1 MIMCFSNAQAKDF
14 YARLKQRQRQEQAG
28 GMAKEEVALVPVI
41 DVRKAEATK
50 EADRAR
56 IFAKIE
62 KTVGIDLFNARLQ
75 DFMEAALQEEARAA
89 VLSAAAGSMHGG
101 EGRVTL
107 SVVHTEVKEVRTQVK
122 NEVNEVSRQV
132 NEVKNEVKNEVNEVS
147 RQVNELKLG
156 VSALEAKLDAVL
168 KALKLNPAT

>member
-1 MIMCFSNAQAKDF
+1 VRSRELHCAINLGAEVIMCFSNAQAKDF

-50 EADRAR
+50 EADRER

-132 NEVKNEVKNEVNEVS
+132 NE
-147 RQVNELKLG
+147 LKLG

>member
-1 MIMCFSNAQAKDF
+1 MCFSNAQAKDF

-50 EADRAR
+50 EADRER

-89 VLSAAAGSMHGG
+89 VISAAAGSMHGG

-132 NEVKNEVKNEVNEVS
+132 NEVKNEING
-147 RQVNELKLG
+147 LKLG